1 MSTVFRMVASC
12 DRLGRSEVFSERENK
27 TQVSVL
33 REMAKL
39 KLRCKFCELYE
50 ENPKQKGLCRAL
62 RVQALRVQYAPVKL
76 EERGRG

>member
-1 MSTVFRMVASC
+1 MGCAYRMVASC

-50 ENPKQKGLCRAL
+50 ESPKIKGMCR
-62 RVQALRVQYAPVKL
+62 ALRVQYAPVKL

>member
-1 MSTVFRMVASC
+1 MATVFRMVASC

-39 KLRCKFCELYE
+39 KLLCKFCELYE

-62 RVQALRVQYAPVKL
+62 RVQYAPVKL

>member
-12 DRLGRSEVFSERENK
+12 VRLDRKHVFDERENR

-33 REMAKL
+33 RDTAKIA
-39 KLRCKFCELYE
+39 LRCRFCDLYE
-50 ENPKQKGLCRAL
+50 ENPKLKGLCR
-62 RVQALRVQYAPVKL
+62 ALRVQYAPVKL